1 MSWLK
6 ALDILLKAN
15 DMKGN
20 YDKVKKIYDYSKKIE
35 KADPKKLT
43 WDDLKFFNNKT
54 MDAGTKELRAWLKLS
69 KAAEKAVLVWPT
81 CSSLKAFLR
90 AAKVREKYPA
100 DSPSV
105 KKAMQSYTA
114 VLKKFGTDLKTLL
127 TKLQSKS
134 GAISKD
140 GKVAELVRDYG
151 SLLEKAFMRWARLP
165 DVTGTSQN
173 AVFFSLSRDAFQ
185 YRGIASTLVSSLKRL
200 EKKNTEYVKE
210 CKLLIADN
218 QAWIGW
224 ATSESPKK
232 DGSMK
237 KNEKAKTPKR

>member
-20 YDKVKKIYDYSKKIE
+20 YDKVKKIHDYSKKIE

-43 WDDLKFFNNKT
+43 WDDLKFFSNKT
-54 MDAGTKELRAWLKLS
+54 MDAGTKELRASLKLS

-81 CSSLKAFLR
+81 CNSFKAFLQ

-100 DSPSV
+100 DSPQV

-140 GKVAELVRDYG
+140 GKVAEALRDYG
-151 SLLEKAFMRWARLP
+151 SLLEKAFMKCAKKP
-165 DVTGTSQN
+165 SFFGTTQN
-173 AVFFSLSRDAFQ
+173 AMFFSLSRDALQ
-185 YRGIASTLVSSLKRL
+185 YRGIASTFVSSLKGL

-224 ATSESPKK
+224 ATSESPNK